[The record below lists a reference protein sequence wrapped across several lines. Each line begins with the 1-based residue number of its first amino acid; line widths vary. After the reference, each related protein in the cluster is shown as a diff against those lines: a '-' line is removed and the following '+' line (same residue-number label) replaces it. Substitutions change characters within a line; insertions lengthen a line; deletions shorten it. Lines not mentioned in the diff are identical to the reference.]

1 MIKLN
6 KNILKAM
13 QKSLQQSKSW
23 EKGRKISKQR
33 NILKMQALITQLMVE
48 VWKCLELSSI
58 LLWSSLE
65 CAKIKL
71 QIKKVLKVQL
81 NRKKELKEKE
91 FYHQKDKNSKHVSR
105 GIYKKSLLMTNL
117 LSFLHQVWILILQLN
132 LKALWM

>member
-13 QKSLQQSKSW
+13 RKSLQQNKSW

-65 CAKIKL
+65 CARIKL

-91 FYHQKDKNSKHVSR
+91 FYHQKDKNLKHVSR

-117 LSFLHQVWILILQLN
+117 LSFLHQAWILILQLN